1 MVRTITS
8 TLDNTDVLKFFGVD
22 QSLLTFFEKFFEA
35 PLRFVQDGPDGLV
48 QPRKYGISMSHALS
62 NVFGE
67 SVLFCLDYAVNQ
79 ATSGAVLCR
88 LHDGFWFWGQED
100 ECCKAWT
107 AITSFAEVAGLKM
120 NPEKTGTART
130 SADNPRPPGHFQR
143 IFPSLRFTLDFLP

>member
-1 MVRTITS
+1 
-8 TLDNTDVLKFFGVD
+8 
-22 QSLLTFFEKFFEA
+22 
-35 PLRFVQDGPDGLV
+35 
-48 QPRKYGISMSHALS
+48 
-62 NVFGE
+62 
-67 SVLFCLDYAVNQ
+67 VLFCLDYAGNQ

-120 NPEKTGTART
+120 NPEKTGAART

-143 IFPSLRFTLDFLP
+143 IFPSLRFTLDFLS